1 MGLQNWIMKYFLKLY
16 YEKIYYTY
24 KSNYPA
30 KFDYLSLPTLP
41 QSLAIIEANKKTSKV
56 KSKLIIFLQIG
67 LLTNPCLQWEF
78 VFDGTC
84 FLHRLG

>member
-1 MGLQNWIMKYFLKLY
+1 MKYFFKLY

-24 KSNYPA
+24 KSNFLE

-67 LLTNPCLQWEF
+67 LLTNLY
-78 VFDGTC
+78 VTY
-84 FLHRLG
+84 